1 MRALGALID
10 DLFELTRLESGE
22 LTWTMEQVRLDALLN
37 EAVEAMRPTADA
49 EAVTMTA
56 ELAPALAAAHGNPDK
71 LQRVLFNLIQ
81 NAIHHTPPDG
91 SVTVRAESVGDAI
104 EIEVAD
110 TGLGIA
116 GEHRE
121 RVFEPFYRADG
132 ARTDRRRRARPRGL
146 ARDRRGPRRVDLAR
160 GRGRRHARALPPAG
174 EQRGAGARVT
184 RRLRRRQMPDPSS
197 PGDAP

>member
-1 MRALGALID
+1 
-10 DLFELTRLESGE
+10 
-22 LTWTMEQVRLDALLN
+22 MEQVRLDALLN

-116 GEHRE
+116 GEHRAA
-121 RVFEPFYRADG
+121 RVRAVLPRRRRAD
-132 ARTDRRRRARPRGL
+132 RRRRRARPRGL
-146 ARDRRGPRRVDLAR
+146 ARDRRGPRRVDLAG
-160 GRGRRHARALPPAG
+160 GRGRRDARALPAAG
-174 EQRGAGARVT
+174 GQRT
-184 RRLRRRQMPDPSS
+184 
-197 PGDAP
+197 APLAS